1 MPSSLLTVPSAPTP
15 VPFGNAPAAPLKP
28 ENTPVLFT
36 TSEDPHSEIPATTL
50 AVQENPPSSV
60 ISVSPRSTSQ
70 GPASRSADTSP
81 TAPSKSNV
89 VIIAAAAGSGG
100 VVLVLLIF
108 TICYIQYKRTK
119 KYHVDPYTTPDA
131 TPGNTPNDQDIF
143 TKLPT
148 SASSARPFLARLSF
162 QTFAESTTTGVTL
175 TDEIFPLPSEV
186 EDVYSQLEALSV
198 EVQKFRETEEVSEE
212 HRLSR
217 CVRAVTQDVH
227 ANIGQLRMEIQRLR
241 RRSGT
246 NTGTGVTTADVDLM
260 HMLREVD
267 MLRAE
272 LHDAVRQTDNDSSI
286 ERLPS
291 YHSRKTTHGYTADDL
306 PPPLPTRRIFGV
318 DSKNRA

>member
-1 MPSSLLTVPSAPTP
+1 M
-15 VPFGNAPAAPLKP
+15 
-28 ENTPVLFT
+28 LFT
-36 TSEDPHSEIPATTL
+36 TSKDPHSDIPATTFD
-50 AVQENPPSSV
+50 VQENPPSST
-60 ISVSPRSTSQ
+60 ISVNTRPTSQ
-70 GPASRSADTSP
+70 GPASRSADTSS
-81 TAPSKSNV
+81 TASSTSSV
-89 VIIAAAAGSGG
+89 VVIAAAAGSGG
-100 VVLVLLIF
+100 VVLALMIF
-108 TICYIQYKRTK
+108 TLCYIRYKKTRR
-119 KYHVDPYTTPDA
+119 YHIDPYVTPDTTPS
-131 TPGNTPNDQDIF
+131 NTPTDDQDIF

-148 SASSARPFLARLSF
+148 PASSARPFLARLSF

-175 TDEIFPLPSEV
+175 TDQIFPLPSEV

-272 LHDAVRQTDNDSSI
+272 LHDAVRQTDSESSI

-291 YHSRKTTHGYTADDL
+291 YHSRKTTHGYTADDA
-306 PPPLPTRRIFGV
+306 PPPLPSRWPLR
-318 DSKNRA
+318 